1 MRCYSSDQSLLC
13 PRYCVDR
20 QAALPPQAGG
30 YLQELRSSS
39 SSIFQNK
46 KLRQVPDLVAM
57 LVSSRATAFTYLDD
71 NKLVEMVRIKP
82 AVPLF
87 VDASRVYG
95 QTMEEA
101 CAKMTKKG
109 GTFVA
114 PYSSRNGSKHLI
126 EIIVIARTNCNLERP
141 SHSVVKVRF
150 GSGSGHFYPN
160 PEPEPQV
167 KRTWKWSESF
177 WQGRT
182 WIQSHLV
189 FPPGTTRNKFYSV
202 SDQNTNTVATA
213 SAEGWGKYEREFLRL
228 QHMKNRLKSSGN
240 GCSRGVPVQFGSSSN
255 RNPEPNFANTTKSSF
270 FQLLHHDFSSV
281 PASYGTENNIPKDR
295 ILAKAYLR

>member
-57 LVSSRATAFTYLDD
+57 LVSSRATAFTYLD
-71 NKLVEMVRIKP
+71 NKLVEMVLSNSEHPI
-82 AVPLF
+82 F
-87 VDASRVYG
+87 IDGDDGRVHL
-95 QTMEEA
+95 
-101 CAKMTKKG
+101 
-109 GTFVA
+109 
-114 PYSSRNGSKHLI
+114 GSKLRLLSTQ
-126 EIIVIARTNCNLERP
+126 IIVIARTNCNLERP